1 MNTLLDKLNIL
12 AEQLDINFEEEFN
25 KLEEELSLLNP
36 KFSSRKYQKESLGRF
51 IYYMRDY
58 KKKTKPIHLLFN
70 LATGAG
76 KTLLMAWLVG
86 YLKEKFG
93 YQHVIFLVN
102 SKEIVGKTVM
112 NFTERL
118 NKKYLFNSKLPFEIK
133 VVENFSALLPH
144 QIGMKFVT
152 LQGLSSELQNPGNGT
167 LTYEDFKSNKILI
180 LADESHHLN
189 ADTKKASKE
198 EEKDKLSWEDLVK
211 NALNSNIEN
220 ILLEF
225 TATIPSEPKVQVK
238 YVDII
243 ISKYT
248 LKQYREDKYSK
259 DVDLIK
265 IHKRSDIES
274 EQKRFIKNRILL
286 ACIMSQYKTDLFREL
301 REPITAKILFKS
313 NKTDDN
319 LKNLEFFKEIIST
332 LKTEDIFN
340 IYNMVKSDFDK
351 KDFVHFK
358 DAFEYYKKDDFNTL
372 VDTFKEVFTFDN
384 EIKGRVVSKGSVRI
398 VDTKNSSKDSLDFL
412 KDLDSNTSTVRIIFA
427 VDMLNEGWDVLS
439 LFDIARLYDSRSL
452 VPEKTK
458 TNNKLKTKLIVGPQ
472 TVKEAQLIG
481 RGARYCP
488 FSWGDL
494 DKDRRKFDDYTIEE
508 KRLSVLERL
517 HYYSADDSMYITE
530 LKGQLISDGI
540 ISEKEITEKVIKIKP
555 SFKKK
560 IEDLDIK
567 LYLNTLNSNKIKF
580 NKNKLQYLLKNK
592 IIIEY
597 DEKLSVSHVTGVD
610 EKIKKNPYELK
621 LYQIANNI
629 LYKAVVLQ
637 NINFNW
643 LLENT
648 EGFYSV
654 FDFINEVKNQS
665 FILETSLDRK
675 FIINNN
681 QLILLPKVQLSIVNS
696 VIKKIKDLILINKKE
711 LSANNFIPF
720 KIFDIVKDE
729 KTLRLSDNNPR
740 TEIDSYKD
748 WFSHD
753 KLIGTSYEINL
764 YSAIETYFDN
774 PNFKING
781 LEVDEF
787 FLLRNEQ
794 DFKIFNKEGRV
805 FEPDFVLFLL
815 LKNSDIKV
823 CQVFIEPKGEHLEEK
838 DKWKEDLL
846 LSLDFE
852 DSIAKIIGLEFFN
865 PKNSGQ
871 TYWDE
876 ISKKQNQK

>member
-12 AEQLDINFEEEFN
+12 AEHLDINFEEEFN
-25 KLEEELSLLNP
+25 NLEEELSLLNP

-51 IYYMRDY
+51 VYYMRDY

-86 YLKEKFG
+86 YLKQKFG

-112 NFTERL
+112 NFTEKL
-118 NKKYLFNSKLPFEIK
+118 NRKYLFNSILPFEIK

-167 LTYEDFKSNKILI
+167 LTYEDFKNNKILI

-189 ADTKKASKE
+189 ADTKKGTKD

-211 NALNSNIEN
+211 NALNSNLDN

-225 TATIPSEPKVQVK
+225 TATVPNDPNVHAK
-238 YVDII
+238 YDDKII
-243 ISKYT
+243 AKYA

-259 DVDLIK
+259 DVDLVK
-265 IHKRSDIES
+265 IHKKSDIES
-274 EQKRFIKNRILL
+274 EQKRFLKDRILL

-301 REPITAKILFKS
+301 KEPITAKILFKS
-313 NKTDDN
+313 NQTTEN

-332 LKTEDIFN
+332 LKTDDILYLYN
-340 IYNMVKSDFDK
+340 ILKSDFDK

-358 DAFEYYKKDDFNTL
+358 DAFSYYKKDNFTNL

-384 EIKGRVVSKGSVRI
+384 EIKGRVISKGSVRI
-398 VDTKNSSKDSLDFL
+398 VDTKNTGKESLDFL
-412 KDLDSNTSTVRIIFA
+412 KDLDSSNSTVRVIFA

-452 VPEKTK
+452 VKESS
-458 TNNKLKTKLIVGPQ
+458 NKSNKNVIKIGPQ

-488 FSWGDL
+488 FSWKDL
-494 DKDRRKFDDYTIEE
+494 DKDKRKFDDYTLNE
-508 KRLSVLERL
+508 KHLSVLERL
-517 HYYSADDSMYITE
+517 HYYSADDSQYIRE
-530 LKGQLISDGI
+530 LKEQLINDGI
-540 ISEKEITEKVIKIKP
+540 ISDKEVTEKVIKIKP

-560 IEDLDIK
+560 IEDLDIN

-580 NKNKLQYLLKNK
+580 HRNKLEYLLQNK
-592 IIIEY
+592 IVVEY
-597 DEKLSVSHVTGVD
+597 DEKVSVSHIVGND
-610 EKIKKNPYELK
+610 EKTNKNPYELK
-621 LYQIANNI
+621 LSQISNHI
-629 LYKAVVLQ
+629 LYKALILQ
-637 NINFNW
+637 NISFNW

-648 EGFYSV
+648 EGFNSI
-654 FDFINEVKNQS
+654 FEFIDDIKKQS
-665 FILETSLDRK
+665 FILNTLLDK
-675 FIINNN
+675 NLVFYNHN
-681 QLILLPKVQLSIVNS
+681 LILPPKTQLNIVNS
-696 VIKKIKDLILINKKE
+696 VVKKIKDLILINKKE

-720 KIFDIVKDE
+720 NIFDIVKDE
-729 KTLRLSDNNPR
+729 KTLRLSENNPR
-740 TEIDSYKD
+740 KEIESHKD

-753 KLIGTSYEINL
+753 KLIGTSYEVQL
-764 YSAIETYFDN
+764 YSAIDTYFDN
-774 PNFKING
+774 PNFKIDG
-781 LEVDEF
+781 LNIKEF

-794 DFKIFNKEGRV
+794 DFKIFNKEGRA

-815 LKNSDIKV
+815 LENSSVKV
-823 CQVFIEPKGEHLEEK
+823 CQVFIEPKGEQLVEK
-838 DKWKEDLL
+838 DQWKEDLL
-846 LSLDFE
+846 LSLNFE
-852 DSIAKIIGLEFFN
+852 DSIAKVIGLEFFN
-865 PKNSGQ
+865 PDNNGQNYFEKIKN
-871 TYWDE
+871 
-876 ISKKQNQK
+876 KV